1 MASNDGRID
10 QRWFYGAVA
19 LLIAI
24 VCYIWGAG
32 GFDKISL
39 SEPEETEISNPIS
52 PEP

>member
-10 QRWFYGAVA
+10 SRWFYGAVA
-19 LLIAI
+19 ALIAI

-32 GFDKISL
+32 GFDKVGS
-39 SEPEETEISNPIS
+39 SESEETETSLPIS